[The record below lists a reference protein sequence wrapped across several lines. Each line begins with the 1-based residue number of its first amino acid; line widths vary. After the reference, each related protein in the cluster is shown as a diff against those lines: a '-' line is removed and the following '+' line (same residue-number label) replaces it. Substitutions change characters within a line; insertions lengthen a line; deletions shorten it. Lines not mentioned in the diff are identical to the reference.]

1 MGYARSI
8 LPPAPRHPAVLSRL
22 SRASALAL
30 ACWLSARTSRAIDPF
45 EIQVYDGT
53 ANAPGVPGLELH
65 LNRVVIGLRTAEPPE
80 LPPHNQT
87 HLTLEPSFGVLP
99 WWELG
104 GYFQSTVRADGQ
116 LDYSGVKLRS
126 KFVVPEGTFSN
137 LRLGLNLELSAL
149 PERYEAGRW
158 GVEVRPII
166 AWENALWLLAVNPIL
181 GLDLSDPGAGPD
193 LEPAAMAK
201 LKVAEVFAI
210 GFEYYA
216 SLGTLGHIDAMS
228 DQPHYLYETIDVLAV
243 PHFELNMGLGEGLTK
258 ASNDLTAKL
267 ILGYAWED

>member
-1 MGYARSI
+1 MSQ
-8 LPPAPRHPAVLSRL
+8 L
-22 SRASALAL
+22 SRATALLL
-30 ACWLSARTSRAIDPF
+30 ASGLYARTSAAIDPF

-65 LNRVVIGLRTAEPPE
+65 LNRVLIGLRSSEPPE

-87 HLTLEPSFGVLP
+87 HLTFEPSLGVLP
-99 WWELG
+99 WCELG
-104 GYFQSTVRADGQ
+104 GYFQSTLRADGQ

-126 KFVVPEGTFSN
+126 KFVVPEGTFAH

-158 GVEVRPII
+158 GAEVRPIL
-166 AWENALWLLAVNPIL
+166 AWEDPVWLLALNPIL
-181 GLDLSDPGAGPD
+181 GLDFSDPGAGPD

-201 LKVAEVFAI
+201 LKYAEVFAI
-210 GFEYYA
+210 GLEYYA
-216 SLGTLGHIDAMS
+216 SLGTLAHLDAVS
-228 DQPHYLYETIDVLAV
+228 EQRHYLYEVIDLLAV

-258 ASNDLTAKL
+258 TSNDLTAKL
-267 ILGYAWED
+267 IVGYAWED

>member
-1 MGYARSI
+1 MSQ
-8 LPPAPRHPAVLSRL
+8 L
-22 SRASALAL
+22 SRASALLL
-30 ACWLSARTSRAIDPF
+30 ASWLYARTSGAIDPF

-65 LNRVVIGLRTAEPPE
+65 LNRVIIGVRTSEPPE

-87 HLTLEPSFGVLP
+87 HATLEPSFGVLP

-104 GYFQSTVRADGQ
+104 GYFQSTLRADGQ

-126 KFVVPEGTFSN
+126 KFVVPEGTFPH

-158 GVEVRPII
+158 GAEVRPIL
-166 AWENALWLLAVNPIL
+166 AWEDPTWLLAVNPIL
-181 GLDLSDPGAGPD
+181 GLDFSDPGASPD
-193 LEPAAMAK
+193 FEPAAMAK
-201 LKVAEVFAI
+201 LKYEEVFAI
-210 GFEYYA
+210 GLEYYA
-216 SLGTLGHIDAMS
+216 SLGTLAHPDAVS
-228 DQPHYLYETIDVLAV
+228 AQRHYLYEVIDLLAV

-258 ASNDLTAKL
+258 ASNDFTAKL
-267 ILGYAWED
+267 ILGYAWEE

>member
-1 MGYARSI
+1 MSNSFRT
-8 LPPAPRHPAVLSRL
+8 
-22 SRASALAL
+22 SALVL
-30 ACWLSARTSRAIDPF
+30 AAWLCPRTSSAIDPF

-65 LNRVVIGLRTAEPPE
+65 LNRVLMGVRTAEPPE
-80 LPPHNQT
+80 LPPYHQT
-87 HLTLEPSFGVLP
+87 HATLEPSFGVLP

-104 GYFQSTVRADGQ
+104 GYFQSTLRADGK

-126 KFVVPEGTFSN
+126 KFVVPEGTFSH

-158 GVEVRPII
+158 GVEVRPIV
-166 AWENALWLLAVNPIL
+166 AWENPAWLLALNPIF
-181 GLDLSDPGAGPD
+181 GFDLSDPGAGPD

-201 LKVAEVFAI
+201 LKCAGVFAI
-210 GFEYYA
+210 GLEYYA
-216 SLGTLGHIDAMS
+216 SLGTLGQLDALS
-228 DQPHYLYETIDVLAV
+228 EQRHYLYETIDLLAL

-258 ASNDLTAKL
+258 ASNDLTSKL
-267 ILGYAWED
+267 ILGYSWEE